1 MKLTVSAIVATV
13 ALPFLASSQ
22 ITPTWSPDGRAL
34 AYISYRTRQ
43 QQDFSKVEIKT
54 VDVAP
59 GVHMLLGSGGNI
71 GVSSGADGVLIID
84 DQYAPLTDKI
94 RAAISAISKE
104 PIRFVVN
111 THWHGDHTGG
121 NENFGGAGSI
131 IVAHENVRRR
141 MSKEHVSEFFK
152 RTTPASPKG
161 ALPVVTFTD
170 DVSFHVNGDELYV
183 FHVDPAHTDGD
194 SIIHWKNAN
203 VFHMGDLYFS
213 GGFPFI
219 DLESGGSVDGVIAA
233 AEKVLSLANDS
244 SKIIPGHGPLSSK
257 KDLTAYRDMLKTI
270 RDRIGT
276 QVTSGKTLDEVKAS
290 KPTKDWDDTLGKGFI
305 NGDALTE
312 FVYRSLSKK

>member
-1 MKLTVSAIVATV
+1 MKDIFFALLVSL
-13 ALPFLASSQ
+13 ALGSLA
-22 ITPTWSPDGRAL
+22 WG
-34 AYISYRTRQ
+34 Q
-43 QQDFSKVEIKT
+43 QQDFSKVQIQT

-59 GVHMLLGSGGNI
+59 GVHMLVGSGGNI
-71 GVSSGADGVLIID
+71 GVSSGSDGVLIID

-94 RAAISAISKE
+94 RAAVGAISKD

-121 NENFGGAGSI
+121 NENLGGAGAV

-141 MSKEHVSEFFK
+141 MSTEQVSEFFK
-152 RTTPASPKG
+152 RTTPASPKA
-161 ALPVVTFTD
+161 ALPVMTFAE
-170 DVSFHVNGDELYV
+170 DVSFHVNGDELHV

-219 DLESGGSVDGVIAA
+219 DLDSGGSVDGVISAT
-233 AEKVLSLANDS
+233 EKVLALANDS
-244 SKIIPGHGPLSSK
+244 SKIIPGHGPLSNK
-257 KDLTAYRDMLKTI
+257 KELTAYRDMLKTI
-270 RDRIGT
+270 RSRIQS
-276 QVTSGKTLDEVKAS
+276 QVTAGKSLEEVKAS
-290 KPTKDWDDTLGKGFI
+290 GPTKEWDETLGKGFI
-305 NGDALTE
+305 NGERLTE

>member
-1 MKLTVSAIVATV
+1 MTAIAFVASA
-13 ALPFLASSQ
+13 
-22 ITPTWSPDGRAL
+22 
-34 AYISYRTRQ
+34 
-43 QQDFSKVEIKT
+43 QQDFSKVEIQK

-59 GVHMLLGSGGNI
+59 GVHMLVGSGGNI
-71 GVSSGADGVLIID
+71 GVSSGADGVLLID

-94 RAAISAISKE
+94 RAAVTAISKE
-104 PIRFVVN
+104 RIRFVVN

-121 NENFGGAGSI
+121 NENMGGAGAI

-141 MSKEHVSEFFK
+141 MSKEHVSAFFK
-152 RTTPASPKG
+152 ATTPASPKA
-161 ALPVVTFTD
+161 ALPVMTFAE
-170 DVSFHVNGDELYV
+170 DVSFHVNGDELHV

-194 SIIHWKNAN
+194 SIIQWKNAN

-257 KDLTAYRDMLKTI
+257 KELTAYRDMLKTV
-270 RDRIGT
+270 RDRIHS
-276 QVTSGKTLDEVKAS
+276 QVTSGKSLDEVKAS
-290 KPTKDWDDTLGKGFI
+290 RPTKDWDDTLGKGFI
-305 NGDALTE
+305 NGDQMTE